1 MHLLSHLLAITA
13 AILTPVLS
21 HPTSSLRQINPRQV
35 QDFRGHARILVVNS
49 TGYIYDVPDAYNRVI
64 GCINNV
70 GKVVPLSDEG
80 CAIFEKKGDYP
91 TKIVSP
97 EGNNCTHFNVAQPVN
112 KDSYYGKDSYAWYCG
127 ATAERESKGPG
138 WLDGETYYT
147 VNGFNHPYICSGN
160 IGCIRDMLA
169 PPTGPDGKPVKDFA
183 PLPLWMFYWGGE
195 EYTVVKGHVE
205 VLLLWDLLKNQ

>member
-1 MHLLSHLLAITA
+1 M
-13 AILTPVLS
+13 
-21 HPTSSLRQINPRQV
+21 SSPRQINPRQV

-147 VNGFNHPYICSGN
+147 VVSSLFLS
-160 IGCIRDMLA
+160 L
-169 PPTGPDGKPVKDFA
+169 V
-183 PLPLWMFYWGGE
+183 L
-195 EYTVVKGHVE
+195 VVV
-205 VLLLWDLLKNQ
+205 